1 MASLANHVLGMH
13 LKRTIAEVKQKKYVR
28 TRTPKNGIADI
39 LPAEGENK
47 QWFNA
52 WSHIIYQVNQGNYTI
67 CDDWKYASKF
77 KQWFDANHC
86 PDGIVTQLFNPV
98 LNPRH
103 FSPETT
109 CIVPKALSAL
119 VNRAGNYNR
128 NGMRGVHF
136 RQRAKSIAYSAMCW
150 DLEKERALP
159 KLAESEL
166 DAHLT
171 WAVSH
176 VARLRAFG
184 ATLTKETTKNLIE
197 RFCLVMEEDIKA
209 GVPMRMFEGK

>member
-1 MASLANHVLGMH
+1 
-13 LKRTIAEVKQKKYVR
+13 
-28 TRTPKNGIADI
+28 
-39 LPAEGENK
+39 
-47 QWFNA
+47 
-52 WSHIIYQVNQGNYTI
+52 
-67 CDDWKYASKF
+67 
-77 KQWFDANHC
+77 
-86 PDGIVTQLFNPV
+86 
-98 LNPRH
+98 
-103 FSPETT
+103 
-109 CIVPKALSAL
+109 
-119 VNRAGNYNR
+119 
-128 NGMRGVHF
+128 
-136 RQRAKSIAYSAMCW
+136 MCW

>member
-119 VNRAGNYNR
+119 VNRAYISA
-128 NGMRGVHF
+128 NGLSLLPT
-136 RQRAKSIAYSAMCW
+136 QRCAG
-150 DLEKERALP
+150 
-159 KLAESEL
+159 
-166 DAHLT
+166 T
-171 WAVSH
+171 WKKNVLCLNWQRVS
-176 VARLRAFG
+176 
-184 ATLTKETTKNLIE
+184 
-197 RFCLVMEEDIKA
+197 
-209 GVPMRMFEGK
+209 